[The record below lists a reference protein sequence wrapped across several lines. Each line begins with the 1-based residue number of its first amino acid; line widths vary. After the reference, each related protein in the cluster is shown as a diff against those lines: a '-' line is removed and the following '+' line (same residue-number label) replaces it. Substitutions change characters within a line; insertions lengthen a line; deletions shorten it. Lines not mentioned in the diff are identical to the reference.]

1 MLLFFRSASLVYENA
16 VKSIWHRRKT
26 SICLYAVF
34 VFSFILYALHS
45 SCDCSC
51 VYYILRTWLTEPGI
65 LRKRNEEEEEIPEP
79 TDRCPRAFSS
89 RVVQRKIASLMACVR
104 NDKTELLSVR
114 VAPSRHS
121 LESHS
126 AGSEHGQRNEH
137 RRTHH
142 PPQRRAAQQTVR
154 TCVALRST

>member
-1 MLLFFRSASLVYENA
+1 MYGSA
-16 VKSIWHRRKT
+16 VKSMCHRKKT
-26 SICLYAVF
+26 SICLYVVF
-34 VFSFILYALHS
+34 VLSFILYALPS

-65 LRKRNEEEEEIPEP
+65 LKKRNEEEEEIPEP
-79 TDRCPRAFSS
+79 TDRCPRAVSS

-121 LESHS
+121 LESPS
-126 AGSEHGQRNEH
+126 PGPEHGQRNKH
-137 RRTHH
+137 RRTYH
-142 PPQRRAAQQTVR
+142 PPQRRAARQTVR
-154 TCVALRST
+154 TCAALRST

>member
-1 MLLFFRSASLVYENA
+1 MYGSA
-16 VKSIWHRRKT
+16 VKSMCHRKKT
-26 SICLYAVF
+26 SICLYVVF
-34 VFSFILYALHS
+34 VLSFLLYALPS

-65 LRKRNEEEEEIPEP
+65 LKKRNEEEEEIPEP
-79 TDRCPRAFSS
+79 TDRCPRAVSS

-121 LESHS
+121 LESPS
-126 AGSEHGQRNEH
+126 PGPEHGQRNKH
-137 RRTHH
+137 RRTYH
-142 PPQRRAAQQTVR
+142 PPQRRAARQTVR
-154 TCVALRST
+154 TCAALRST

>member
-1 MLLFFRSASLVYENA
+1 MYGSA
-16 VKSIWHRRKT
+16 VKSMCHRKKT
-26 SICLYAVF
+26 SICLYVVF
-34 VFSFILYALHS
+34 VLSFLLYALPS

-142 PPQRRAAQQTVR
+142 PPQRRAAQQAVR